1 MKERANEGLGA
12 NTRKQADVI
21 SVDEETSLYDKG
33 ILGMDN
39 PQQLLNTLLYLCG
52 LHFALKGGTEHRR
65 LRLNSNP
72 QITGPFQEKD
82 AKLRYLLYK
91 KDVSKANA
99 GGLNHRKVVSKCVR
113 AFENPENRNKCIVTV
128 FEKYKSLCKTPIGH
142 NTLQGTVKRLCTS
155 IGLTGKRTNHSLRAS
170 AAIRLYNAGIEEQ
183 RVAETTG
190 HRSIAVRV
198 YKGTSADQQI
208 EASNILYGLRPSD
221 GSKKAKPSAAAGAPV
236 GSASVE
242 CSTDESDRKTGRLT
256 GFTPRHRR
264 LKSDAVPTVFA
275 YNQGLR
281 DDSNSQTRK
290 RVLYESKPLM
300 VDVGVQTLPQPQLQ
314 TDTDFGTSMTS
325 HSYLQVPSSSTQ
337 PLDTVFISS
346 PQKDQDA
353 SDASTPTP
361 TSSPEKPDSDLSYV
375 PSDESRDTNQS
386 STSDSSQHITTKPKF
401 IAFESC
407 LKSLFARVIC
417 TDCGELIAADESE
430 ITYNGSAM
438 KVKFLCMKGHQTLWE
453 SQPLV
458 NNKPAG
464 NLMVAT
470 AVILSGE
477 TFSRLSHFAEILSLK
492 FIGSTQF
499 YSLQKDVAIPA
510 IDHYYTM
517 QRDVILQQLHGKQ
530 LILGGDGRCDS
541 PGFSAKYCTYTSM
554 DSATGVIPDFSLVQ
568 VSETTSSNKMEL
580 IGFQRSLA
588 SIEAADLTVG
598 VVVTDRH
605 VQIRKAMATDHSDK
619 KHQFDVWHLSK
630 SIKKKILAIKPKKLL
645 NEVKPWIH
653 HLQAYAAL
661 EKVVTD
667 KLILRDRRQLD
678 LFCHTGALETYHSMM
693 LKYWPK
699 RLEFEYASMVAR
711 TQLAVVDNN
720 VNIGRNQKTDANGK
734 LSFAT
739 RCPKSTGRWT
749 ARKIYEKK
757 DYDFKADI
765 LQFAVTSQQE
775 GPNRKTIIS

>member
-1 MKERANEGLGA
+1 MTCQAYGCSTRSSHGISLHTFPDPAKKKELYQTWMINL
-12 NTRKQADVI
+12 NLTPTTFTHNKFKKVCAD
-21 SVDEETSLYDKG
+21 
-33 ILGMDN
+33 
-39 PQQLLNTLLYLCG
+39 
-52 LHFALKGGTEHRR
+52 HF
-65 LRLNSNP
+65 
-72 QITGPFQEKD
+72 
-82 AKLRYLLYK
+82 
-91 KDVSKANA
+91 
-99 GGLNHRKVVSKCVR
+99 
-113 AFENPENRNKCIVTV
+113 
-128 FEKYKSLCKTPIGH
+128 
-142 NTLQGTVKRLCTS
+142 
-155 IGLTGKRTNHSLRAS
+155 
-170 AAIRLYNAGIEEQ
+170 
-183 RVAETTG
+183 
-190 HRSIAVRV
+190 
-198 YKGTSADQQI
+198 
-208 EASNILYGLRPSD
+208 EASCFD
-221 GSKKAKPSAAAGAPV
+221 GNLM
-236 GSASVE
+236 
-242 CSTDESDRKTGRLT
+242 GRLI

-264 LKSDAVPTVFA
+264 LKSDAVPTLFA

-281 DDSNSQTRK
+281 DDDSNSQTRK
-290 RVLYESKPLM
+290 RVLLESKPLM
-300 VDVGVQTLPQPQLQ
+300 VDVGVQTLPQLQ
-314 TDTDFGTSMTS
+314 TDTDFGTSMTN
-325 HSYLQVPSSSTQ
+325 HSYLQVPISSTQ
-337 PLDTVFISS
+337 PLDTAFISS

-375 PSDESRDTNQS
+375 PSDESRDSNQS
-386 STSDSSQHITTKPKF
+386 SSSDSMQHITTEPKV

-407 LKSLFARVIC
+407 LKSLFGRVIC
-417 TDCGELIAADESE
+417 TDCGEPIAADASE
-430 ITYNGSAM
+430 IIYNGTAM
-438 KVKFLCMKGHQTLWE
+438 KVKFLCMKGHQTSWE

-477 TFSRLSHFAEILSLK
+477 TFARLSHFAEILSLK

-499 YSLQKDVAIPA
+499 YSLQKDIAIPA
-510 IDHYYTM
+510 IDRYYTM

-541 PGFSAKYCTYTSM
+541 PGFSAKYCTYTFM

-645 NEVKPWIH
+645 NET
-653 HLQAYAAL
+653 HLSWEDCDTMWTPPLSPDDIRKKKWLNQDSQAYAAL

-667 KLILRDRRQLD
+667 KLILRDIRQLD

-693 LKYWPK
+693 LKYCPK

-775 GPNRKTIIS
+775 GPKRKTVHQLKSLSLPVNISKDPAPCKEDLIDDHRSRFS

>member
-1 MKERANEGLGA
+1 EER
-12 NTRKQADVI
+12 RVRD
-21 SVDEETSLYDKG
+21 
-33 ILGMDN
+33 
-39 PQQLLNTLLYLCG
+39 
-52 LHFALKGGTEHRR
+52 
-65 LRLNSNP
+65 
-72 QITGPFQEKD
+72 EKD
-82 AKLRYLLYK
+82 KIQEIKDQLRDKTLRVNELETQLHEERHKDMSATRQNEVLNAKLR
-91 KDVSKANA
+91 D
-99 GGLNHRKVVSKCVR
+99 
-113 AFENPENRNKCIVTV
+113 
-128 FEKYKSLCKTPIGH
+128 
-142 NTLQGTVKRLCTS
+142 
-155 IGLTGKRTNHSLRAS
+155 
-170 AAIRLYNAGIEEQ
+170 
-183 RVAETTG
+183 
-190 HRSIAVRV
+190 
-198 YKGTSADQQI
+198 
-208 EASNILYGLRPSD
+208 
-221 GSKKAKPSAAAGAPV
+221 
-236 GSASVE
+236 
-242 CSTDESDRKTGRLT
+242 GRLI

-264 LKSDAVPTVFA
+264 LKSDAVPTLFA

-281 DDSNSQTRK
+281 DDDSNSQTRK
-290 RVLYESKPLM
+290 RVLLEMPLPIVNGVNDNRGNSVMTESKENNIPQKKTKHAVKAVEEKVNVLSKPLM
-300 VDVGVQTLPQPQLQ
+300 VDVGVQTLPQLQ
-314 TDTDFGTSMTS
+314 TDTDFGTSMTN
-325 HSYLQVPSSSTQ
+325 HSYLQVPISSTQ
-337 PLDTVFISS
+337 PLDTAFISS

-375 PSDESRDTNQS
+375 PSDESRDSNQS
-386 STSDSSQHITTKPKF
+386 SSSDSMQHITTEPKV

-407 LKSLFARVIC
+407 LKSLFGRVIC
-417 TDCGELIAADESE
+417 TDCGEPIAADASE
-430 ITYNGSAM
+430 IIYNGTAM
-438 KVKFLCMKGHQTLWE
+438 KVKFLCMKGHQTSWE

-477 TFSRLSHFAEILSLK
+477 TFARLSHFAEILSLK

-499 YSLQKDVAIPA
+499 YSLQKDIAIPA
-510 IDHYYTM
+510 IDRYYTM

-541 PGFSAKYCTYTSM
+541 PGFSAKYCTYTFM

-605 VQIRKAMATDHSDK
+605 VQIRKAMTTDHSDK

-645 NEVKPWIH
+645 NEVKPWIPSICNH
-653 HLQAYAAL
+653 IWYCSRQAHGDSDKLEETWRSLLCHISNRHTFPGKIVTQCGHPPLSPDDIRKKKWLNQDSQAYAAL

-667 KLILRDRRQLD
+667 KLILRDIRQLD

-693 LKYWPK
+693 LKYCPK

-775 GPNRKTIIS
+775 GPKRKTVHQLKSLSLPVNISKDPAPCKEDLIDDHRSRFS